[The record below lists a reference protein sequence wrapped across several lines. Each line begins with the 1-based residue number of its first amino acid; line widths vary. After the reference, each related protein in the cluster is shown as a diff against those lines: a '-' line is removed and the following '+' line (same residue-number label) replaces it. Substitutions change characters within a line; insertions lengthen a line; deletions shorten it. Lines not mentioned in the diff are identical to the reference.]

1 MCEAR
6 PDGIVDAMIEARQLT
21 KRYGSHTAVDRVS
34 FTAKPYRVT
43 GFLGPNGAGKSTT
56 MRMLVGLAR
65 PDSGDARILGARF
78 ADVPNPGRFVGVLL
92 DAAATHKGRTGR
104 ETLELAALTMGLG
117 SGAVDRA
124 LDRVGLSRKESA
136 RRTGGYSLGMRQRLG
151 IAQAL
156 LADPA
161 VLILDEPANGL
172 DPSGIRWMRDIVRGF
187 ADDGGTVLLSSH
199 QLAEVDAVADDIVI
213 MGSGRVTAQG
223 PREALTRDGSLE
235 DAFFAATASS
245 SREGAAA

>member
-1 MCEAR
+1 MCPR
-6 PDGIVDAMIEARQLT
+6 GRTRIVDPMIEAKELS

-65 PDSGDARILGARF
+65 PDSGEARILGARF

-92 DAAATHKGRTGR
+92 DASATHNGRSGR
-104 ETLELAALTMGLG
+104 ETLEIAALTMGLASG
-117 SGAVDRA
+117 SVDRA
-124 LDRVGLSRKESA
+124 IDRVGLSRKEAA

-172 DPSGIRWMRDIVRGF
+172 DPSGIRWMRDIVRDF
-187 ADDGGTVLLSSH
+187 ANDGGTVLLSSH
-199 QLAEVDAVADDIVI
+199 QLSEVDAVADDIVI

-223 PREALTRDGSLE
+223 TRDALTHDGSLE
-235 DAFFAATASS
+235 DAFFAATAAA